1 MPGRQRSALADP
13 IVAALKAEILDET
26 WAPEA
31 KLPTEA
37 ALCKRFAVSRATV
50 RSALKELDVL
60 GLVHS
65 VQGAG
70 TFVRRHASVG
80 DGLERM
86 GSISDSII
94 ASGKVPRQDYR
105 RRTIREVTADE
116 AERMSVAA
124 TTKVVELQRRFF
136 ADDEVVCYT
145 FDLLPLAIFPEG
157 FDPEVLTGSIF
168 SYFQSALGR
177 HATLGLAKVHAVES
191 KRIAWG
197 EQASRHH
204 LFLLLD
210 QLQYDQHNELIGYSR
225 TYFVEGAYAFE
236 LVRTS

>member
-1 MPGRQRSALADP
+1 MPGRRSFLADP
-13 IVAALKAEILDET
+13 IVAELKAEILDGIWE
-26 WAPEA
+26 PEA

-37 ALCKRFAVSRATV
+37 ALCERFGVSRATV
-50 RSALKELDVL
+50 RTALKELDVH

-65 VQGAG
+65 VQGSG
-70 TFVRRHASVG
+70 TFVRRRSSVR

-86 GSISDSII
+86 GSISNSII
-94 ASGKVPRQDYR
+94 ASGKTPRQEYR
-105 RRTIREVTADE
+105 RRTIRAVTDDE
-116 AERMSVAA
+116 AERMSVARG
-124 TTKVVELQRRFF
+124 TSVLELQRRFF

-145 FDLLPLAIFPEG
+145 FDLLPMAIFPSG

-168 SYFQSALGR
+168 SYFESALGR
-177 HATLGLAKVHAVES
+177 HATLGVAKVHAVES

-197 EQASRHH
+197 EQAERHH

-210 QLQYDQHNELIGYSR
+210 QLQYDQHHELIGYSR

-236 LVRTS
+236 LVRKN